1 MKNNIE
7 SFNIAVA
14 EIFGRCYQSFPV
26 PTNISIID
34 IGDAIKKPEDNDID
48 LRSEEYKI
56 AKASLNWLSEAGYIW
71 HGTATN
77 MEVHSVVLSPKGLE
91 VMNAVPSELKSSK
104 TLGEQLSMGVK
115 AIGREAATTAVK
127 ASLTYGAK
135 LVLGA

>member
-14 EIFGRCYQSFPV
+14 EIFGKCYQAFPI
-26 PTNISIID
+26 PIDISIIE
-34 IGDAIKKPEDNDID
+34 IGDAIKQSEDDDID
-48 LRSEEYKI
+48 LRSEEYQI

-77 MEVHSVVLSPKGLE
+77 MDVRSATLSPKGLE
-91 VMNAVPSELKSSK
+91 VMNAMPSELKSSK
-104 TLGEQLSMGVK
+104 TLGEQLGMGVK
-115 AIGREAATTAVK
+115 TIGKEAATTAVK
-127 ASLTYGAK
+127 AGLTYGAK